1 MAKSE
6 NWLAPKLSEINNKAK
21 RKKATDT
28 ARRKASAPAGPKG
41 PTRISD
47 SGGKIDRLADTRN
60 GGRGR
65 VYLAPKRSK
74 ASNEATNE
82 QMARRRRKDRG
93 VVGKLSGVG
102 RKTPPR
108 PA

>member
-28 ARRKASAPAGPKG
+28 ARRKAAAPAGPKNA
-41 PTRISD
+41 PRISD
-47 SGGKIDRLADTRN
+47 SGGKIDRLADTMN

-65 VYLAPKRSK
+65 VYLSPKRSK
-74 ASNEATNE
+74 ASTKATNE
-82 QMARRRRKDRG
+82 QMSRARRKDRG

-102 RKTPPR
+102 RKTPPK